1 MARPSPPR
9 RAGMTRRLRV
19 ISRMMAMP
27 LCVALIATGCASMS
41 LKSYKPK
48 TDDEAQVVSA
58 LMRISK
64 GMEIK
69 SVEVVMQPYADDV
82 YIGNFQKYLGVAS
95 PGAPTRVS
103 KLELTQAYVQLFKS
117 IKELSMDITEF
128 RLTVSGDRA
137 VAEGRVEILY
147 KIEAG
152 RHEARSDYIRNDV
165 TWRLKRTP
173 LGWKIAEEVYQ

>member
-1 MARPSPPR
+1 
-9 RAGMTRRLRV
+9 MTRRLRV
-19 ISRMMAMP
+19 ISRMMAMT
-27 LCVALIATGCASMS
+27 LCVALVATGCASMA

-48 TDDEAQVVSA
+48 TDDETRIVSI

-69 SVEVVMQPYADDV
+69 SIEVLMLPYADDV
-82 YIGNFQKYLGVAS
+82 YIGNFQKYIGLSS

-117 IKELSMDITEF
+117 TKELSMDVTDF

-137 VAEGRVEILY
+137 VAEGRLEILY

-152 RHEARSDYIRNDV
+152 RKEARSDYIRNDV

-173 LGWKIAEEVYQ
+173 LGWKIVEEVYQ

>member
-1 MARPSPPR
+1 
-9 RAGMTRRLRV
+9 
-19 ISRMMAMP
+19 MMAMT

-41 LKSYKPK
+41 LKAYKPK
-48 TDDEAQVVSA
+48 SDDETQVVSV

-69 SVEVVMQPYADDV
+69 SIEVLMLPYADDV
-82 YIGNFQKYLGVAS
+82 YIGNFHKYLGVAS

-103 KLELTQAYVQLFKS
+103 KLELAQAYAQLFKS
-117 IKELSMDITEF
+117 TKELSMDITEF

-137 VAEGRVEILY
+137 VAEGRMEVLY
-147 KIEAG
+147 KLEAG
-152 RHEARSDYIRNDV
+152 RGEARSDYIRNDV

>member
-1 MARPSPPR
+1 MA
-9 RAGMTRRLRV
+9 
-19 ISRMMAMP
+19 
-27 LCVALIATGCASMS
+27 

-48 TDDEAQVVSA
+48 TDDETRIVSI

-69 SVEVVMQPYADDV
+69 SIEVLMLPYADDV
-82 YIGNFQKYLGVAS
+82 YIGNFQKYIGLSS

-117 IKELSMDITEF
+117 TKELSMDVTDF

-137 VAEGRVEILY
+137 VAEGRLEILY

-152 RHEARSDYIRNDV
+152 RKEARSDYIRNDV

-173 LGWKIAEEVYQ
+173 LGWKIVEEVYQ

>member
-1 MARPSPPR
+1 
-9 RAGMTRRLRV
+9 MT
-19 ISRMMAMP
+19 SRMTAMT
-27 LCVALIATGCASMS
+27 LSVALIATGCASMS
-41 LKSYKPK
+41 LKAYKPK
-48 TDDEAQVVSA
+48 TEDEAQVVSV

-64 GMEIK
+64 GMEMK
-69 SVEVVMQPYADDV
+69 SVETIMLPYADDV
-82 YIGNFQKYLGVAS
+82 YIGNFQKYIGVSS

-117 IKELSMDITEF
+117 TKELSMDITEL

-152 RHEARSDYIRNDV
+152 RKEARSDYIRNDV